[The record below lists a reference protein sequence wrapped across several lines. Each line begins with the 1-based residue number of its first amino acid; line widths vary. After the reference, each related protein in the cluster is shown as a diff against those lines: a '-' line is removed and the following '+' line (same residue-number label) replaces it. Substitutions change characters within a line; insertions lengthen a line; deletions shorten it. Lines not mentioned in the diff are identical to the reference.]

1 MEYGKSF
8 YDHFMHPLETN
19 GLADARKNLIPKA
32 KGHVLEIGPG
42 SGINLRYYAF
52 NQIDSLSLFDQRIQP
67 TIASFPFPETLRLI
81 QTIGTV
87 ESLPYEDDSFDTV
100 IACLVFCSV
109 PDAQRGLMEIQRVLK
124 AGGSYLFIE
133 HILSDGPILGSAMQL
148 VTPLWKQ
155 IAKGCHLN
163 RRTDQRIEELELQIQ
178 ERHYLLRR
186 SIVWGIA
193 TK

>member
-8 YDHFMHPLETN
+8 YDHFMHPLEIN
-19 GLADARKNLIPKA
+19 GLADARKHLIPKA
-32 KGHVLEIGPG
+32 RGHVLEIGPG

-52 NQIDSLSLFDQRIQP
+52 DQVDSLSLFDQHIQP
-67 TIASFPFPETLRLI
+67 TIDSFVFPDTLPLDLA
-81 QTIGTV
+81 TGTV
-87 ESLPYEDDSFDTV
+87 EALPYEDNSFDTV

-109 PDAQRGLMEIQRVLK
+109 PNAQKGLMEIQRVLK

-133 HILSDGPILGSAMQL
+133 HILSDGPILGPAMQV

-163 RRTDQRIEELELQIQ
+163 RRTDQRIEELDLSLL
-178 ERHYLLRR
+178 ERHYFMRR
-186 SIVWGIA
+186 SFVWGIA
-193 TK
+193 NK